1 MVSLDTDVGGTP
13 KSGVVRRRAAGIG
26 LALAFA
32 AVLAACQAPPAP
44 PPVQEAPAAPSA
56 SERKAAV
63 LRQYGFEPTGAGWE
77 LQMSGKLLF
86 DFDSVELNAESHD
99 GVLRMG
105 RALADVG
112 IDTLRVEGH
121 ADERGARA
129 YNERLSL
136 RRAQTVAR
144 VLTEAG
150 LPADR
155 IDTVGLGAS
164 RPVVQGTSAA
174 SRRENRR
181 VAIIVPAF

>member
-1 MVSLDTDVGGTP
+1 MAIFDTDVDGAHG
-13 KSGVVRRRAAGIG
+13 SGVAQGRVVGVI
-26 LALAFA
+26 LSLAFTA
-32 AVLAACQAPPAP
+32 LLAACQAPPASP
-44 PPVQEAPAAPSA
+44 PAPEAPAAPSA

-63 LRQYGFEPTGAGWE
+63 LRQYGFEPTEGGWE

-86 DFDSVELNAESHD
+86 DFDSVELNADSHD
-99 GVLRMG
+99 SVLRMG
-105 RALADVG
+105 RALAEVG

-121 ADERGARA
+121 TDEQGARA

-136 RRAQTVAR
+136 RRAQAVAR
-144 VLTEAG
+144 VLADAG
-150 LPADR
+150 LPAAR

-164 RPVVQGTSAA
+164 RPVVQGTSVA

>member
-1 MVSLDTDVGGTP
+1 MAIFGTDVGGAH
-13 KSGVVRRRAAGIG
+13 GGGAARARVASII
-26 LALAFA
+26 LSIAFA
-32 AVLAACQAPPAP
+32 ALLAACRAPPAP
-44 PPVQEAPAAPSA
+44 PPAQEAPAAPSA

-63 LRQYGFEPTGAGWE
+63 LRQYGFEPTDSGWE

-86 DFDSVELNAESHD
+86 DFDSVELNAEGRD

-112 IDTLRVEGH
+112 IDALRVEGH
-121 ADERGARA
+121 ADEQGARA

-136 RRAQTVAR
+136 RRAQAVAR
-144 VLTEAG
+144 VLAEAG
-150 LPADR
+150 LPADH
-155 IDTVGLGAS
+155 IGTVGLGAS